1 MPKTYVLKKP
11 VIDAN
16 RIQKIAKKV
25 LEECSNDRG
34 KALETYE
41 FFKRRVEQSP
51 DDGDSKR
58 AMVECLKLA
67 QNSKS
72 ATLKLIDLFI
82 KMGLGES
89 RDSQVNLSF
98 ENLTSLVENSE

>member
-51 DDGDSKR
+51 DDGD
-58 AMVECLKLA
+58 
-67 QNSKS
+67 
-72 ATLKLIDLFI
+72 
-82 KMGLGES
+82 
-89 RDSQVNLSF
+89 
-98 ENLTSLVENSE
+98 

>member
-1 MPKTYVLKKP
+1 MPTTYVLKKP

-25 LEECSNDRG
+25 LDETADDRD

-58 AMVECLKLA
+58 GMVECLKLA
-67 QNSKS
+67 QNSKN
-72 ATLKLIDLFI
+72 ATLKLVDLFMR
-82 KMGLGES
+82 MGLGDF
-89 RDSQVNLSF
+89 RDSKTSLSF
-98 ENLTSLVENSE
+98 DNLTSLVENSK